1 MNKNITAI
9 VPVLNEEKNIEKVL
23 LDLNKFCK
31 NIIVINDGSTDNTS
45 EILEKISLSIPKKL
59 LIITNKKN
67 QGIGYSMKVG
77 LAKALEFSNS
87 IVIKIDGDGQHEPR
101 DIIKFI
107 DKIILENYDFVKG
120 NRFLIKEDLE
130 NMPITKLVG
139 NLIVTNLQ
147 KIISGHYNISDPN
160 NGFLAMKKSILE
172 RIDLESLQNNYF
184 FENSLLLNVTS
195 HHFSVGEVGI
205 KTIYNDEKSS
215 IPLVAASIKLL
226 PTFLKLLFIKN
237 RIGTR
242 YYLSANSVIF
252 FIICSLLFINLFIN
266 SLAIWIFMIFLLAL
280 YVGIDILNFF
290 SNKN

>member
-1 MNKNITAI
+1 
-9 VPVLNEEKNIEKVL
+9 
-23 LDLNKFCK
+23 
-31 NIIVINDGSTDNTS
+31 
-45 EILEKISLSIPKKL
+45 
-59 LIITNKKN
+59 
-67 QGIGYSMKVG
+67 
-77 LAKALEFSNS
+77 
-87 IVIKIDGDGQHEPR
+87 
-101 DIIKFI
+101 
-107 DKIILENYDFVKG
+107 
-120 NRFLIKEDLE
+120 
-130 NMPITKLVG
+130 MPITKLVG

-266 SLAIWIFMIFLLAL
+266 SLAIWIFIIFLLAL

-290 SNKN
+290 SDKN